1 MRKKYKI
8 ALITIIILILGFW
21 GIKEYT
27 SDTLPRDSDTEFQK
41 GSKIKK
47 QNLYNFQYPDLVFIL
62 LKENKHNDVVYS
74 RM

>member
-8 ALITIIILILGFW
+8 ALIAIIILILGFW

-47 QNLYNFQYPDLVFIL
+47 QNLSPNQVEYLYKLCKV
-62 LKENKHNDVVYS
+62 
-74 RM
+74 

>member
-1 MRKKYKI
+1 MRKTYKI

-21 GIKEYT
+21 VIKEYT
-27 SDTLPRDSDTEFQK
+27 SDTLPRESDTEFQK
-41 GSKIKK
+41 GSKNKK

-62 LKENKHNDVVYS
+62 RKENKLNDVVYS